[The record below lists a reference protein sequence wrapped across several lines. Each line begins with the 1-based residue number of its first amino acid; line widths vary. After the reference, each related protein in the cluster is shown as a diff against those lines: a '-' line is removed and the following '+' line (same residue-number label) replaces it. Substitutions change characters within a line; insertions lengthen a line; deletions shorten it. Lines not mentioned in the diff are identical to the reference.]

1 MKFTDYIISENRTIT
16 DALRQLNLLSG
27 RSITLFVVDSSGAVI
42 GSLTDGDIR
51 RSIIAG
57 YTLGERVSNVM
68 HTNFSALRGDK
79 VDVNIIHAC
88 RERKITL
95 LPHLNDDGT
104 IRDIYDLSTLESILP
119 IDAVLMAGGKGERLR
134 PMTDNTPKPLLM
146 VGEKAI
152 INHNI
157 DALLNNGISNINI
170 TVNYLGEQIEQHI
183 KKNYPNQS
191 GIYCIGED
199 KPLGTIGAV
208 ANIAEFYNDTIL
220 VMNSDL
226 LTNINYEEFYLHH
239 INSGADMSVAVVP
252 YQVSVPFAIFTYD
265 NDNKINGLAEKP
277 TYNYYANAGIY
288 LIKREHLSQVAH
300 GERMDATDLIEKL
313 LSEGLLVEQFP
324 INGRWIDIGSPDD
337 YRTACALLTSGV

>member
-1 MKFTDYIISENRTIT
+1 MNITDYIISANATIT
-16 DALRQLNLLSG
+16 DALRQLNTLSG
-27 RSITLFVVDSSGAVI
+27 RSITLFVVDESSAMV

-57 YTLGERVSNVM
+57 YTLGESVGSVM

-79 VDVNIIHAC
+79 VDVNTIHAC

-95 LPHLNDDGT
+95 LPHLNDDGS
-104 IRDIYDLSTLESILP
+104 IRDIYDLSTLTSILP

-134 PMTDNTPKPLLM
+134 PLTNNTPKPLLM
-146 VGEKAI
+146 VGEKSI
-152 INHNI
+152 IDYNI
-157 DALLNNGISNINI
+157 DALLSNGISNINI
-170 TVNYLGEQIEQHI
+170 TVNYLADKIKGHI
-183 KKNYPNQS
+183 TSEYPNHDE
-191 GIYCIGED
+191 IRCIGED

-208 ANIAEFYNDTIL
+208 ANITDFSNDTIL

-265 NDNKINGLAEKP
+265 DNNKINGLAEKP

-288 LIKREHLSQVAH
+288 LIKREHLAKVTR
-300 GERMDATDLIEKL
+300 GERMDATDLIEQL
-313 LSEGLLVEQFP
+313 LSDNYLVEQFP

-337 YRTACALLTSGV
+337 YRTACALLSTSK

>member
-1 MKFTDYIISENRTIT
+1 MKITDYIISESATIT
-16 DALRQLNLLSG
+16 DALRQLNALSG
-27 RSITLFVVDSSGAVI
+27 RSITLFVVNNSQVVV
-42 GSLTDGDIR
+42 GSLSDGDIR
-51 RSIIAG
+51 RSIIVG
-57 YTLGERVSNVM
+57 YTLGDKVSSVM

-79 VDVNIIHAC
+79 VDVNTIHTC

-95 LPHLNDDGT
+95 LPHLNDDGS
-104 IRDIYDLSTLESILP
+104 IRDIYDLSTLTSILP

-134 PMTDNTPKPLLM
+134 PLTNHTPKPLLL
-146 VGEKAI
+146 VGDKCI
-152 INHNI
+152 IDYNI
-157 DALLNNGISNINI
+157 EALLSNGINNVNI
-170 TVNYLGEQIEQHI
+170 TVNYLAEQIQEHI
-183 KKNYPNQS
+183 TTNFPNQE
-191 GIYCIGED
+191 GIRCIGED

-208 ANIAEFYNDTIL
+208 ANILDFQNDTIL

-265 NDNKINGLAEKP
+265 ENNKINGLAEKP

-288 LIKREHLSQVAH
+288 LIKREHLTKVTR
-300 GERMDATDLIEKL
+300 GEHMDATDLIEL
-313 LSEGLLVEQFP
+313 LLALGLSVEQFP

-337 YRTACALLTSGV
+337 YRTACSLLTKI

>member
-1 MKFTDYIISENRTIT
+1 MKFTDYIISEDKSIT
-16 DALRQLNLLSG
+16 DALRQLNVLSG
-27 RSITLFVVDSSGAVI
+27 RSITLFVVDDRQTVV

-57 YTLGERVSNVM
+57 YTLGESVSTVM
-68 HTNFSALRGDK
+68 HTNFSALRGNN

-104 IRDIYDLSTLESILP
+104 IRNIYDLSTIVSILP

-134 PMTDNTPKPLLM
+134 PLTDNTPKPLLK

-157 DALLNNGISNINI
+157 DALLDNGVSNINI
-170 TVNYLGEQIEQHI
+170 AINYLGEQIEEHI
-183 KKNYPNQS
+183 KVNYPNQS
-191 GIYCIGED
+191 GICCVGED

-208 ANIAEFYNDTIL
+208 ANISEFKNDTIL

-265 NDNKINGLAEKP
+265 GDSRINGLAEKP

-288 LIKREHLSQVAH
+288 LIKREHLAYVNS
-300 GERMDATDLIEKL
+300 GERMDATDLIERL
-313 LSEGLLVEQFP
+313 LAENLLIEQFP

-337 YRTACALLTSGV
+337 YRTACSLLTSGV